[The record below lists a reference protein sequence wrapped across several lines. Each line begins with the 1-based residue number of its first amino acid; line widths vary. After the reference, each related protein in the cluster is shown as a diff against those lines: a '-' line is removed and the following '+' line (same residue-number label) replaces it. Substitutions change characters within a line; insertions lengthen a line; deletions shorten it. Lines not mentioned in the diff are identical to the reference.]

1 MQTPVQFEL
10 ALEDRS
16 AVGEARREAA
26 RLAATL
32 DFGEAEAGALALVV
46 TEAATNILKHADR
59 GKMIFR
65 VVQRGST
72 GGIEVLALD
81 RGPGLA
87 NLGQAFRDGHST
99 AGSPGTGLGAIQRM
113 SAEFDVHSTP
123 NKGLVL
129 RVVVWGKD
137 VPADDAEVPVI
148 GAICVPK
155 TGETAGGDAWAVMS
169 RHDGFLICV
178 VDGLGHGP
186 EAALAARTAIAS
198 VSEGATRSHSVT
210 ELVERAH
217 LALRPT
223 RGAALAVARMTPEKA
238 ICNFCG
244 VGNISACLLSRGQSR
259 SLVSMAGIL
268 GHQVHRI
275 REFQYPF
282 SDDTL
287 CIMHSD
293 GLATRWR
300 LDDYPGLEGS
310 HPALVAGVLYRDY
323 SRQRDDTVVCAVRV
337 ATGRG

>member
-1 MQTPVQFEL
+1 MQMPVQFGL
-10 ALEDRS
+10 AVEDRS

-32 DFGEAEAGALALVV
+32 DFGEPEAGALALVV
-46 TEAATNILKHADR
+46 TEAATNILKHA
-59 GKMIFR
+59 GGGQMIFR
-65 VVQRGST
+65 IVQRGAT

-99 AGSPGTGLGAIQRM
+99 AGSSGTGLGAIQRM
-113 SAEFDVHSTP
+113 SAEFHVHSTP
-123 NKGLVL
+123 HKGTVL
-129 RVVVWGKD
+129 RVVVWARSAPGNE
-137 VPADDAEVPVI
+137 AEGPVI
-148 GAICVPK
+148 GAICLPK
-155 TGETAGGDAWAVMS
+155 SGETAVGDAWAVMP

-186 EAALAARTAIAS
+186 EAAMAARTAIAS
-198 VSEGATRSHSVT
+198 VSEGAMSANSVT

-217 LALRPT
+217 LAMRPT
-223 RGAALAVARMTPEKA
+223 RGAALAMARVTSENG
-238 ICNFCG
+238 ICSFCG

-259 SLVSMAGIL
+259 SLVSTAGIL

-275 REFQYPF
+275 KEFQYPF
-282 SDDTL
+282 SEDTL

-300 LDDYPGLEGS
+300 LDDYPGLES
-310 HPALVAGVLYRDY
+310 AHPALVAGVLYRDY
-323 SRQRDDTVVCAVRV
+323 SRQRDDTVVCAVRG
-337 ATGRG
+337 AIGRV